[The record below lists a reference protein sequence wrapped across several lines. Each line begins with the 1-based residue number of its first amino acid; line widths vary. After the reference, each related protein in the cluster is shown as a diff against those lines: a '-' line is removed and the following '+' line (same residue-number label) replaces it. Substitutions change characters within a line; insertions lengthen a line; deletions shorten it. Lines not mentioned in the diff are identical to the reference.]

1 MSPAIELIAI
11 NKSFGT
17 VHANKDV
24 SLSVE
29 RGTIHG
35 IVGENGAGKSTLIGI
50 AAGAVPP
57 DFAVIR
63 VAGKEIKRPNAKKL
77 HRAGVI

>member
-11 NKSFGT
+11 NKSFGA

-24 SLSVE
+24 NLRVE

-35 IVGENGAGKSTLIGI
+35 IVGENGAGKSTLMS
-50 AAGAVPP
+50 
-57 DFAVIR
+57 
-63 VAGKEIKRPNAKKL
+63 
-77 HRAGVI
+77 